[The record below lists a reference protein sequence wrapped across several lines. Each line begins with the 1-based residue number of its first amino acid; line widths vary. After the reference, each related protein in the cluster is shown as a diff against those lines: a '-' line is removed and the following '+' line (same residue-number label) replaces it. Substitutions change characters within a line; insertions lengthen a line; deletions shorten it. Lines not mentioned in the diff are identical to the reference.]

1 MKFKTSILV
10 VVASLVLASAGALAD
25 GVMTPHHGGKMV
37 ETKAGPRLELVVGSG
52 TVDVY
57 LTDHGGKASAAEG
70 MSGKATLLVGG
81 KKVEVALA
89 PAGGNKLSGT
99 GAVEPGAAANAIV
112 TVEGG
117 GQKLVGNFAK

>member
-1 MKFKTSILV
+1 MTFKTSILALA
-10 VVASLVLASAGALAD
+10 ASLVLASPGALAD
-25 GVMTPHHGGKMV
+25 GTMTAHHGGKMV
-37 ETKAGPRLELVVGSG
+37 ETKAGPRLELVVGIG

-57 LTDHGGKASAAEG
+57 LTDHGGTTSAAEG
-70 MSGKATLLVGG
+70 MTGKATLLVGG
-81 KKVEVALA
+81 KKLEVALA
-89 PAGGNKLSGT
+89 PAGGNRLSGT